1 MSELLHRT
9 FRVSF
14 DINITL
20 RAIDD
25 DVIAATQER
34 MHPRNDEQD
43 DSAVN
48 AVFIARDRH
57 LLQALL
63 AHPATLQAW
72 LLRRAAEAAEFIEP
86 DDQTLED
93 LRETLDDAT
102 LIDQIQES
110 LPAED
115 YQFFKAVCESDT
127 MIDNTLY
134 FEEAYLIRQGN
145 FTIEPR

>member
-14 DINITL
+14 DIDITL

-25 DVIAATQER
+25 DVITATQKR
-34 MHPRNDEQD
+34 MHPLNDEQD

-72 LLRRAAEAAEFIEP
+72 LFRRAAEATEFIEP
-86 DDQTLED
+86 DDQTLDD

-102 LIDQIQES
+102 LVDQIQES

-115 YQFFKAVCESDT
+115 YRFFKAMCETDS
-127 MIDNTLY
+127 MLDNTLY
-134 FEEAYLIRQGN
+134 FEEACHIRQGN
-145 FTIEPR
+145 FTIDPR